1 MKVFKLFAGICCIL
15 ASQAVFAQDQKAQKS
30 QNSRNE
36 TTVEDEY
43 LSSVEDVIIGEL
55 AASDEY
61 DNKLVALQ
69 YLEEAVSGGRTS
81 PDMVA
86 SLSRLAGEGVKSQ
99 SRTNGRIMNNFPDIR
114 ARACDILG
122 EVPTEESKNMLVS
135 IAVEDKEPMV
145 VTAAIRSLGNIG
157 MNENDE
163 VVNMIEFVHKKYAA
177 LNPTS
182 SLALEV
188 LNAYEK
194 LAPSVQDKGPMIQ
207 SISEIGTNYKYV
219 TPVRTKAIQLLKQIQ
234 SGDNSG
240 SSKKTSEK

>member
-15 ASQAVFAQDQKAQKS
+15 ASQAVFAQGQKAQKN

-69 YLEEAVSGGRTS
+69 YLEDAVSNGRTS

-157 MNENDE
+157 MNDNDE

-219 TPVRTKAIQLLKQIQ
+219 TPVRTKAIQLLKSIQ
-234 SGDNSG
+234 SGDNSSS
-240 SSKKTSEK
+240 SSKSSEK